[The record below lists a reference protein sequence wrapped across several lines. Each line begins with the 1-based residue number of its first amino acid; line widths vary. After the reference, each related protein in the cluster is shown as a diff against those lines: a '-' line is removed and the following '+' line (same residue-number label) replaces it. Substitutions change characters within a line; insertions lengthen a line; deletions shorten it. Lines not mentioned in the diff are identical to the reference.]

1 MNLQR
6 LKEKLKDFD
15 IKLVFM
21 DIESEGCYVPEWRTI
36 FVASSFSEESVK
48 KVIYHELKHG
58 LDHTEFAEL
67 YRLPNYH
74 YKMESEA
81 NDYMITELIREN
93 GGEYNYSQL
102 IEEFQIG
109 LGWDQ
114 KYLKRSGF

>member
-21 DIESEGCYVPEWRTI
+21 DIEAEGCYVPEWRTI
-36 FVASSFSEESVK
+36 FVASYLTEESAK
-48 KVIYHELKHG
+48 EVIYHELKHG
-58 LDHTEFAEL
+58 LDHTEFAAL
-67 YRLPNYH
+67 YKLPIYH
-74 YKMESEA
+74 SKMESEA

-93 GGEYNYSQL
+93 DGEYNYSQL
-102 IEEFQIG
+102 IEEFQVG

-114 KYLKRSGF
+114 KYLKRSGL